1 MSSQIKVTQV
11 SLTPKARTALS
22 ASIEHYKQNIEL
34 LDADRLDEI
43 SIRGSDCALCAEF
56 FSADQDG
63 RYCTKCPVFAYSAKP
78 GCMETPWANIS
89 KEFRKFWAGKGSAES
104 IRAALVA
111 ELEFLC
117 SLLTD

>member
-1 MSSQIKVTQV
+1 MSSQIKVTQM
-11 SLTPKARTALS
+11 SLTPKARTALL

-56 FSADQDG
+56 YPKDQDG
-63 RYCTKCPVFAYSAKP
+63 RYCTKCPVFAYSAEP
-78 GCMETPWANIS
+78 GCVGTPWENIEA
-89 KEFRKFWAGKGSAES
+89 EFLKFWAGESSAEG

-111 ELEFLC
+111 ELEFLR

>member
-1 MSSQIKVTQV
+1 MSSQIKVTQM
-11 SLTPKARTALS
+11 SLTPKARTALL

-43 SIRGSDCALCAEF
+43 RFRGSDCALCAEF
-56 FSADQDG
+56 YPKDQDG
-63 RYCTKCPVFAYSAKP
+63 RYCTKCPVFAYSAEP
-78 GCMETPWANIS
+78 GCVGTPWENIEA
-89 KEFRKFWAGKGSAES
+89 EFLKFWAGESSAEG

-111 ELEFLC
+111 ELEFLR